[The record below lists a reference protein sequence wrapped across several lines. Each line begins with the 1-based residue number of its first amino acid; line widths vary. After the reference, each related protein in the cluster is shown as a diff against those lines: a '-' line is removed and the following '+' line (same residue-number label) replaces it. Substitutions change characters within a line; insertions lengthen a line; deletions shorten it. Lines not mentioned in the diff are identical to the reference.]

1 MQQNRQADTGLA
13 RLPTEFVDRLTKP
26 FAQFLRIEAASGT
39 VLVAA
44 LFLSN
49 SPIGTFFL
57 NTWESRVGFQDRLVG
72 VRPFLEGLDQRRV
85 DNAVFSSSPWN
96 SNESWVLGELNN
108 PGIAALCGPLGRRAI
123 ILFNIV

>member
-57 NTWESRVGFQDRLVG
+57 NTWESRVGFQIGSLES
-72 VRPFLEGLDQRRV
+72 PF
-85 DNAVFSSSPWN
+85 P
-96 SNESWVLGELNN
+96 
-108 PGIAALCGPLGRRAI
+108 
-123 ILFNIV
+123 